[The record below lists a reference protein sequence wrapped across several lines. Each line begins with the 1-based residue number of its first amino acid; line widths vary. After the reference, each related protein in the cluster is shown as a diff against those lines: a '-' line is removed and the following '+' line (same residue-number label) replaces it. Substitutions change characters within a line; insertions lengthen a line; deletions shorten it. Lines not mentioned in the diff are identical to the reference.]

1 MDIFAGVGSSSTQ
14 LDWALRLAVARA
26 GGALLGLDRELR
38 HRRVGIRTYM
48 MVSLGAAA
56 FVILGLEFG
65 RQMQAEGL
73 SSDPTRVTQGLMGA
87 IGFIG
92 AGAIIKGDKRVGGIT
107 TAASI
112 WAAGAVGMAAG
123 LGFTVMAF
131 LTARLAALLLSVS
144 RLMAHRGADDGPDI
158 SCLPR

>member
-1 MDIFAGVGSSSTQ
+1 MDFFASAASHSTQ
-14 LDWALRLAVARA
+14 LDWALRLTVALA

-56 FVILGLEFG
+56 FIIVGLEFG

-112 WAAGAVGMAAG
+112 WVSGAVGMAAG

-131 LTARLAALLLSVS
+131 LTAGLAALLLSVS
-144 RLMAHRGADDGPDI
+144 RLMAHRGADDRPDMN
-158 SCLPR
+158 